1 MSPMTEG
8 TRMPHPFADL
18 LGFSVTESGDGR
30 CRIELQLDKRHM
42 NPHGIVH
49 GGVLYSVADTGMGG
63 ALTSM
68 LGAGEICT
76 TVEIKIV
83 YFRPAVAGTL
93 TCNTE
98 VINRGRRTAAL
109 ESTLEAEGRVLARA
123 YGTFM
128 ILPRPDATD

>member
-1 MSPMTEG
+1 MTDG
-8 TRMPHPFADL
+8 SRMPHPFADL
-18 LGFSVTESGDGR
+18 LGFSVSASGDGR
-30 CRIELQLDKRHM
+30 CCVELQLDARHM

-63 ALTSM
+63 ALTSV
-68 LGAGEICT
+68 LGADEICT

-83 YFRPAVAGTL
+83 YFRPAIAGTL

-109 ESTLEAEGRVLARA
+109 ESTLEAEGRLLARA

-128 ILPRPDATD
+128 VLPRPGTTD